1 MSSSH
6 PLTYPV
12 GVTIGALAV
21 CTAWAPF
28 ATASQ
33 AAVLA
38 TVALV
43 ILGYTAFQLGRAR
56 GALAAGVPV
65 PSNAVVKRV
74 RQEHRLL
81 SRSWLELAVSAA
93 SSISPQPS
101 PAPSAAGSGKSTDT
115 YWLPVYFDPALLS
128 WTEGTA
134 MVGDHLIRVGD
145 LRVYPSGR
153 ARTAEPPGRLI
164 DNPSRIDPE
173 SATLAVTS
181 TRLAR
186 RLVLDAQSA
195 VAAPFAA
202 LLWVYLDDGG
212 LPAFTGA
219 FCVAFAAALWLSAIR
234 GSDPS

>member
-1 MSSSH
+1 MSSG

-28 ATASQ
+28 ATSSQ

-38 TVALV
+38 AVALV
-43 ILGYTAFQLGRAR
+43 ILGYTAFQLSLAR
-56 GALAAGVPV
+56 GLLRTGLPV
-65 PSNAVVKRV
+65 PATAAVKRV

-81 SRSWLELAVSAA
+81 SRSWLEFTAVATSPN
-93 SSISPQPS
+93 SPQSS
-101 PAPSAAGSGKSTDT
+101 PAPLAAKTPGSTDT
-115 YWLPVYFDPALLS
+115 YWLPVYFDPALLAF
-128 WTEGTA
+128 TLGEA
-134 MVGDHLIRVGD
+134 DLADRLIRIAD

-153 ARTAEPPGRLI
+153 ARTTEPPGRLI
-164 DNPSRIDPE
+164 DNPSRVDPE
-173 SATLAVTS
+173 SPALAATS
-181 TRLAR
+181 TRISR
-186 RLVLDAQSA
+186 RLLLDAQSA

-202 LLWVYLDDGG
+202 LLWVYLDGGG

-219 FCVAFAAALWLSAIR
+219 CCVAFAAAIWLSAIR